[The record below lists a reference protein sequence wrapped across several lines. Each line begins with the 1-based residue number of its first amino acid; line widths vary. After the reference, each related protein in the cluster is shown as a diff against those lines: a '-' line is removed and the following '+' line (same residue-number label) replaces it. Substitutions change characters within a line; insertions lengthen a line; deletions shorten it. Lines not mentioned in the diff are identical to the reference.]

1 MSHLWAI
8 DHLIMEL
15 SILIV
20 HKEKNMIV
28 NGTPFT
34 NVSNQDEIK
43 MKYLT
48 LAPAKARRIRARC
61 YYAG

>member
-8 DHLIMEL
+8 DHLTMEL
-15 SILIV
+15 SILVV

-43 MKYLT
+43 MKSPKSFVKNEIPT
-48 LAPAKARRIRARC
+48 TSAKSGI
-61 YYAG
+61 